1 MIKKLWH
8 NHTFSVIIWT
18 IAVIIGMIL
27 LPNIPQLVREKGQ
40 VKIPASAQSQ
50 VAQVIQNHWGR
61 HEDNTYQIVAIFNN
75 GNKKL
80 TAQQNQEIDQ
90 KLTYLN
96 KNKQKYGITKITA
109 PRDNSETKK
118 QLISKDKTT
127 QIVQLLVAKKHGTIR
142 AIDHQL
148 TNAVKIPG
156 IKTYITGTNILND
169 DFIQA
174 TEQGI
179 KKTEVIATIFIFIV
193 LILVFR
199 SPVVPIVSL
208 LTVGVSFLISLSVV
222 TNLVAKANFPFSNF
236 TQVFM
241 VVVMFGIGTDY
252 NILLYDQFKEELS
265 KGLDKYQATHQA
277 LRTAGRTILYSGSSI
292 LIGFSAL
299 FLAQFSIYRSASG
312 VAIGVA
318 ILLLA
323 ILTFNPFFMMT
334 LGRKMFWPTKNFS
347 GPSNNKMWK
356 AIATHSIAHPLLA
369 IGLVLLCTVPF
380 IFTNHS
386 KLNYDDIVELSDNL
400 PAKEGFHVVQKH
412 FSKGTAE
419 PSTLYIKTDHPLDNE
434 RDLKILDEITQK
446 LQKLPDVETVA
457 SVTEP
462 GGSPIKQLYVK
473 DQMNTVTD
481 GMNTSSKAITTIQ
494 SGLNSASN
502 QIANSNLSGGL
513 NGVQTLING
522 TNQLIAGSNQLS
534 NGLGSAVNGAGA
546 LSSGISKLQSGSN
559 SLASGLSQMQQQVN
573 AGAAKMSSS
582 QQQQLIT
589 GLSSIQNGLN
599 QLNTA
604 LNSANTPSTSQITN
618 NVQSIGN
625 NAKDIG
631 SKLQSLQQQLG
642 NSSSTDPSQ
651 LIAQI
656 QQALAANGQTQLTA
670 GQTAVLTAALK
681 QMTQQAQQQQSA
693 VKNSLQ
699 SVASDTQNIGN
710 STQALA
716 TQLQSLQSTADQ
728 LGTLKQ
734 NVQKL
739 TAGANQALPSA
750 QQAITQ
756 LHGGLTQVQAAL
768 NAAVP
773 GSQQLA
779 SGINQLASG
788 SNQLM
793 SGLETMN
800 GKVPSLTAG
809 LNQLN
814 NGQRTMYSTL
824 AGAVSQMNA
833 LQNGLSQGASGL
845 GQVNNG
851 VNQLNGYISGLK
863 RSAAAKTFYIPE
875 DQIHSKSFEQSIA
888 SYMSANKHAT
898 KMTIVLSIDPSSQ
911 KAMSLISRM
920 NKEVKASL
928 KGTSLQ
934 NATIAIGGQTATVDD
949 TQKIANND
957 FIRTAVIMVCGIA
970 LALMFI
976 TRSILQPLYIFGTL
990 LLAYFSSL
998 SITRLISQYVLHQSM
1013 LTWNTPFFGF
1023 IMLIALGVDYSI
1035 FLMMKY
1041 RELSQQPGTIA
1052 DHITHAA
1059 NIIGTVVLSAAIIL
1073 SGTFAALMPSD
1084 VLVLIQVALTV
1095 IIGLIILV
1103 FAIPVIIP
1111 SLLDVTYGKTK
1122 KTKK

>member
-8 NHTFSVIIWT
+8 NRTFSVIIWT
-18 IAVIIGMIL
+18 IAVIISMVL
-27 LPNIPQLVREKGQ
+27 LPNIQQLVREKGQ
-40 VKIPASAQSQ
+40 IKIPSSAQSQ

-75 GNKKL
+75 GDAKL
-80 TAQQNQEIDQ
+80 TSQQNQEINQ
-90 KLTYLN
+90 KLDYLN
-96 KNKQKYGITKITA
+96 EHKQKYGITKITA
-109 PRDNSETKK
+109 PRDNAETKK

-142 AIDHQL
+142 EINNQL
-148 TNAVKIPG
+148 SNAVKIPG
-156 IKTYITGTNILND
+156 IKTYITGTKILND

-199 SPVVPIVSL
+199 SPIVPIVSL

-265 KGLDKYQATHQA
+265 KGLDKYQATRQA

-334 LGRKMFWPTKNFS
+334 MGRKMFWPTKNFS

-356 AIATHSIAHPLLA
+356 SIATHSIAHPLLA

-380 IFTNHS
+380 IFTNHN
-386 KLNYDDIVELSDNL
+386 KLNYDDMVELSDNL
-400 PAKEGFHVVQKH
+400 PAKKGVHVVQKH
-412 FSKGTAE
+412 FSEGTAE

-446 LQKLPDVETVA
+446 LQKIPDVKTVA

-481 GMNTSSKAITTIQ
+481 GMNTSSKAITKIQ
-494 SGLNSASN
+494 SGLDSASS

-534 NGLGSAVNGAGA
+534 SGMGSAVSGAGA
-546 LSSGISKLQSGSN
+546 LTSGINKLQSGSN
-559 SLASGLSQMQQQVN
+559 SLANGLSQMQQQVN
-573 AGAAKMSSS
+573 AGANKMSTS
-582 QQQQLIT
+582 QQQQLT
-589 GLSSIQNGLN
+589 NGLSTIQNGLN
-599 QLNTA
+599 QLNSA
-604 LNSANTPSTSQITN
+604 LNNANTPSTSQITN
-618 NVQSIGN
+618 SVQNIGN
-625 NAKDIG
+625 SAKDIG
-631 SKLQSLQQQLG
+631 SKLQSLQQQLSNG
-642 NSSSTDPSQ
+642 SNVNASQ
-651 LIAQI
+651 MVAEV
-656 QQALAANGQTQLTA
+656 QQALAAKGQTQLNA
-670 GQTAVLTAALK
+670 GQQAVLAAAL
-681 QMTQQAQQQQSA
+681 QQVTQQMQQQQTN

-710 STQALA
+710 STQSLA
-716 TQLQSLQSTADQ
+716 TQLQGLKSTADQ

-739 TAGANQALPSA
+739 TAGANQALPTAS
-750 QQAITQ
+750 QAITQ
-756 LHGGLTQVQAAL
+756 LHSGLTQVQSAL

-779 SGINQLASG
+779 NGINQLAGG
-788 SNQLM
+788 SSQLM
-793 SGLETMN
+793 NGLETMN
-800 GKVPSLTAG
+800 GKLPSLTNG
-809 LNQLN
+809 LNQIN

-824 AGAVSQMNA
+824 SGAVSQMNT
-833 LQNGLSQGASGL
+833 LQNGLSQGAAGL

-851 VNQLNGYISGLK
+851 VHQLNGYIGGLK
-863 RSAAAKTFYIPE
+863 HSAAAKTFYIPK

-888 SYMSANKHAT
+888 SYMSADKHAT
-898 KMTIVLSIDPSSQ
+898 KMTIVLAIDPSSQ
-911 KAMSLISRM
+911 KAMNIVNQM
-920 NKEVKASL
+920 NKEVKATL
-928 KGTSLQ
+928 KGTPLQ
-934 NATIAIGGQTATVDD
+934 HATIAIGGQTATVDD

-957 FIRTAVIMVCGIA
+957 FIRTAIIMVCGIA

-976 TRSILQPLYIFGTL
+976 THSVLQPLYIFGTL
-990 LLAYFSSL
+990 ILAYLSSL
-998 SITRLISQYVLHQSM
+998 SITRLISQYILNQKM

-1041 RELSQQPGTIA
+1041 RELNKQPGTIA
-1052 DHITHAA
+1052 DHIIHAA

-1073 SGTFAALMPSD
+1073 SGTFAALMPSG
-1084 VLVLIQVALTV
+1084 VLVLIQVALNV

-1103 FAIPVIIP
+1103 FAIPAVVP
-1111 SLLDVTYGKTK
+1111 SLMDITYAKKQPKTK
-1122 KTKK
+1122 